1 MSSQFAQGI
10 LRVAVAQIC
19 QNIGWHSVQSSP
31 IDLLVDILQRYLL
44 ELSKTAHKY
53 CNQYGRTEPNL
64 DDLGLAFKELGIL
77 IQEMEEY
84 ANNVEPVAFAHK
96 VSAFPVAHP
105 SNLQSLKVENMESF
119 HGSEWVH
126 ENLPESHH
134 DLEDE
139 EGMAMS
145 PSSAGDNGGKKLGL
159 NGIINSTDV
168 ESPSLGSPHPGKRSL
183 ENSFENPSKKPRLY
197 TEEEGRPM
205 REVTSVFMTSSGLIS
220 PACEGRLP
228 DASIPPEMDSPLHT
242 LETRIDALDGISCG
256 NRDRMLKK
264 EKSKKMKDFHAKKES
279 KKKLKPSKKEKEN
292 KGNVLL
298 KSEKIVNVIAEIDEV
313 KKTISEDISQKKKL
327 LKCQKNE
334 DDKPLKVKND
344 KFKQKEEKKNKE
356 STKSIK
362 TKNKLK
368 NSSINKFT
376 SIPKSPKSLKVP
388 KSPSRAKSPVAS
400 KTLKPIKSPVSTSLK
415 PLVNTPIKEEPVPL
429 PLSHSF
435 KTEAE
440 EKEKF
445 TPVYDELDESR
456 EESPEPRL
464 VIDDSAEA
472 QARQEKECRMAVLDE
487 CIDAVIQRAM
497 VESEKSAKEN
507 DRAMNET
514 IDEVVRNSTIK
525 KTEPRD
531 IYDFTDSSNSSPPLS
546 PKNPEMGS
554 PIIRNKKEKVK
565 TPDNIS
571 TSANEIVKKGKSKDK
586 TKKKP
591 VSKSK
596 VPSTLS
602 SPKTNKTPTPVP
614 IQSPTEK
621 KTPTLTTPE
630 RKEIVEIDDDFPVIS
645 TSPLKSTPPPQC
657 QLPPP
662 ALSPF
667 SSSPFISASPHTV
680 NPFSSYSSP
689 FSTIPAQFPSRVAFP
704 TPPLFVPHRSEIS
717 TPFFPAPP
725 SPQPLNLAM
734 SGPNVPVKNSDKKS
748 LQVGKSNKQLD
759 DSIEELN
766 PPKKL
771 KLEDGNEKIKEK
783 KEKEQKKE
791 KKEKVDKK
799 DKSKKKGKEKL
810 KEKAK
815 PKDKIEKGKSDKKN
829 KLKNEK
835 EKKKTKE
842 KEEKQPKDD
851 NSIPKITFKLGG
863 NSATSTK
870 ISPPSSS
877 SSPEVENVPD
887 IPVVKTP
894 SPPLQVEQ
902 IPASPPAPLTPPPVP
917 APSISNPKG
926 HPRTA
931 PKGKSSQTAVG
942 KKVTA
947 SSSPPART
955 VIIETL
961 GTFVECSSKI
971 DEGQHMFSVDQLQF
985 GKKAKQDESGNKIW
999 ICPACKQPD
1008 DGSPMI
1014 GCDECDDWYHWVC
1027 VGIVVPPKEEESW
1040 YCTRCIAK
1048 RQGANPRR
1056 KKKKHKKE
1064 K

>member
-1 MSSQFAQGI
+1 MSSQFAQSI

-105 SNLQSLKVENMESF
+105 SNIHNLKVENMELF
-119 HGSEWVH
+119 HGSEWAHESIPEVH
-126 ENLPESHH
+126 PE
-134 DLEDE
+134 LEDDE
-139 EGMAMS
+139 SMVMS
-145 PSSAGDNGGKKLGL
+145 PSSTGDNGNKKLGL
-159 NGIINSTDV
+159 NGIVGSADF
-168 ESPSLGSPHPGKRSL
+168 ESPSLESPHPSKRLL

-228 DASIPPEMDSPLHT
+228 DASIPPKMESPLHT
-242 LETRIDALDGISCG
+242 LETRVDTLDGIQCG
-256 NRDRMLKK
+256 NKDRLLKK
-264 EKSKKMKDFHAKKES
+264 EKSKKIKDFHTRKES
-279 KKKLKPSKKEKEN
+279 KKIKLKPSKKEKEN
-292 KGNVLL
+292 KGTVLL
-298 KSEKIVNVIAEIDEV
+298 KPEKISNSIVEIDDV
-313 KKTISEDISQKKKL
+313 KKAISEDINQKKKL
-327 LKCQKNE
+327 LKFQKSE
-334 DDKPLKVKND
+334 EDKPLKVKND
-344 KFKQKEEKKNKE
+344 KFKQKEERKNKE
-356 STKSIK
+356 GTKSVK

-368 NSSINKFT
+368 NSSLNKFT

-388 KSPSRAKSPVAS
+388 KSPSRAKSPVVS
-400 KTLKPIKSPVSTSLK
+400 KTLKPIKSPVSASLK
-415 PLVNTPIKEEPVPL
+415 SIVNTPIKDEPISI
-429 PLSHSF
+429 PLSQNV
-435 KTEAE
+435 KTEVE

-445 TPVYDELDESR
+445 MTVYDDLDESR

-497 VESEKSAKEN
+497 VESEKNAKEN

-514 IDEVVRNSTIK
+514 IDEVVKNSTIK

-565 TPDNIS
+565 TPENI
-571 TSANEIVKKGKSKDK
+571 TTTNEIIKKGKSKDK

-591 VSKSK
+591 LSKSK
-596 VPSTLS
+596 VPSALA
-602 SPKTNKTPTPVP
+602 SPKSNKTPIPVP

-621 KTPTLTTPE
+621 KNPTLTTPE
-630 RKEIVEIDDDFPVIS
+630 RKEIIEIDEELPVIS

-662 ALSPF
+662 SLSPF
-667 SSSPFISASPHTV
+667 SSSPFISASSHSV

-689 FSTIPAQFPSRVAFP
+689 FAQFPSRVAFP
-704 TPPLFVPHRSEIS
+704 TPPLFVPHRSDIPTS
-717 TPFFPAPP
+717 FFPAPP

-734 SGPNVPVKNSDKKS
+734 SGPNVPVKSSDKKPA
-748 LQVGKSNKQLD
+748 QVGKSNKQID
-759 DSIEELN
+759 DSTEELN
-766 PPKKL
+766 PSKKL
-771 KLEDGNEKIKEK
+771 KIEDGNEKIKEEKKKEPKKDK
-783 KEKEQKKE
+783 KEKEKGE
-791 KKEKVDKK
+791 KKEKA
-799 DKSKKKGKEKL
+799 KKKGKEKL
-810 KEKAK
+810 KEKVK
-815 PKDKIEKGKSDKKN
+815 PKEKMEKGKSDKKN

-842 KEEKQPKDD
+842 KEEKQTKDD
-851 NSIPKITFKLGG
+851 SSIPKITFKLGG
-863 NSATSTK
+863 NSSASGSTK
-870 ISPPSSS
+870 IVIKSLSKTGTSSPPSSS
-877 SSPEVENVPD
+877 SSPEVENIPD
-887 IPVVKTP
+887 LPDVKTP
-894 SPPLQVEQ
+894 SPPQPLE
-902 IPASPPAPLTPPPVP
+902 PAAPSPPAPLTPPSVP
-917 APSISNPKG
+917 APPVSSNSKS
-926 HPRTA
+926 HPRTTA
-931 PKGKSSQTAVG
+931 KGKSSQTVIG
-942 KKVTA
+942 KKV
-947 SSSPPART
+947 SSSSSSPSPPART

-961 GTFVECSSKI
+961 GTFV
-971 DEGQHMFSVDQLQF
+971 
-985 GKKAKQDESGNKIW
+985 DESGNKIW